1 MVISK
6 PCVSKLCV
14 NNIDLHV
21 HYISTSVPT
30 DPCEIAV
37 IQNTIQ
43 SQCREQDTIDHYID
57 SYDVRLAISKLKAG
71 KADGLHGFRS
81 DHLKNASDNINCML
95 THGYNPSQ
103 LLRCTIISIPK
114 DRRGSLKRSDYYRG
128 ISLVNSICKLVDILI
143 IAKCQAYMHT
153 SDLQFAFKRDH
164 STVLCTAVLLKTVSH
179 FTEGGSNVYACLLD
193 ASKAFDKVN
202 YGKLFTLL
210 LNRKM
215 PAIFLR
221 LILDSYLR
229 QYMMTKWNNC
239 LSTRFSVTNGVKQ
252 GGVLSPL
259 LFIIYFDEMISR
271 LKNSGIGCTIGGKL
285 IGALCYADDLT
296 LLSPSINGLSSMI
309 CTCEAFAN
317 EYNVVFNQ
325 KKPVGIQFG
334 RTSSYTINGV
344 TLNGCLIGWCTK
356 VKHLGNVVNS
366 RLTDNDDCKNKR
378 SILIGNV
385 NRFIGSYN
393 ALSVST
399 KCKLYKA
406 YCTNFYGSELWQCN
420 SRGFKM
426 CCTEWRKATRRI
438 FNLPY
443 MAHSYILGPL
453 CGQSSIKG

>member
-1 MVISK
+1 
-6 PCVSKLCV
+6 
-14 NNIDLHV
+14 
-21 HYISTSVPT
+21 
-30 DPCEIAV
+30 
-37 IQNTIQ
+37 
-43 SQCREQDTIDHYID
+43 
-57 SYDVRLAISKLKAG
+57 
-71 KADGLHGFRS
+71 
-81 DHLKNASDNINCML
+81 
-95 THGYNPSQ
+95 
-103 LLRCTIISIPK
+103 
-114 DRRGSLKRSDYYRG
+114 
-128 ISLVNSICKLVDILI
+128 
-143 IAKCQAYMHT
+143 
-153 SDLQFAFKRDH
+153 
-164 STVLCTAVLLKTVSH
+164 
-179 FTEGGSNVYACLLD
+179 
-193 ASKAFDKVN
+193 
-202 YGKLFTLL
+202 
-210 LNRKM
+210 
-215 PAIFLR
+215 
-221 LILDSYLR
+221 
-229 QYMMTKWNNC
+229 MMTKWNNC

-271 LKNSGIGCTIGGKL
+271 LKNSGIGCTISGKF

-309 CTCEAFAN
+309 RTCEAFAN

-344 TLNGCLIGWCTK
+344 TLNGCLIDWCTK

-406 YCTNFYGSELWQCN
+406 YCSNSYGSELWQCN

-453 CGQSSIKG
+453 CGQSSINETLYRRMLNFIHSVILSSNDTVAYIGQLALRSALTPLGYKISYLRETFEIDFARSGKQNMSILKKSNWLSDHQLNNVTMGIELHEMLDVHPCAFTRPEVYQMLDYVCTV